1 MSTKREFGKYVF
13 NGSAALLFTL
23 SMMPLTVAAD
33 TEPFS
38 GVATLC
44 AISPEVVAPPEQKG
58 KNGVLVKN
66 NMTFIYLIKAD
77 SSESLMNGYE
87 YQANNSKL
95 TKSGIEFFTG
105 YAEFIPN
112 EYAETGAFVE
122 DFKYKAEEIASGV
135 SGTFTGTGA
144 LEGVTVDYTLSPPY
158 PSAAVDF
165 PPECFGYDATL
176 CEYCITAYI
185 PIDPENPNP
194 VFPDDF
200 IFMQYEISGWIEGY
214 EP

>member
-1 MSTKREFGKYVF
+1 MSTKREFGKYAF
-13 NGSAALLFTL
+13 NGSAALLFAL

-33 TEPFS
+33 TDPFS

-44 AISPEVVAPPEQKG
+44 AVSISDAETKG
-58 KNGVLVKN
+58 NKGVEYRYDS
-66 NMTFIYLIKAD
+66 TYIYLIEAEP
-77 SSESLMNGYE
+77 SGSLMNGWE
-87 YQANNSKL
+87 VQSNNSKE
-95 TKSGIEFFTG
+95 TKGIAFYWG
-105 YAEFIPN
+105 DAEFIPDGF
-112 EYAETGAFVE
+112 ARTDALVE
-122 DFKYKAEEIASGV
+122 EFKYKDKEIARGV

-144 LEGVTVDYTLSPPY
+144 LEGVTVDYSLSPPY

-176 CEYCITAYI
+176 CEDCITAYI

-200 IFMQYEISGWIEGY
+200 VFMQYEISGWIEGY